1 MKITMGMTTWTE
13 HPVLI
18 HDEQRP
24 VRLDEYA
31 QHFPVVEVD
40 TFFYALPQISTI
52 QNWLATVPPT
62 FQFIVKANQKMT
74 LHQRNQERGE
84 LEQVFQ
90 QYRRIISPLVA
101 AGQLKMEPERSEN
114 GCCGATMRRLLP
126 WTTAWGACWTD

>member
-40 TFFYALPQISTI
+40 TFSTLYLRYQQFKTGLLLFPQLFS
-52 QNWLATVPPT
+52 L
-62 FQFIVKANQKMT
+62 
-74 LHQRNQERGE
+74 
-84 LEQVFQ
+84 
-90 QYRRIISPLVA
+90 S
-101 AGQLKMEPERSEN
+101 LKLTRK
-114 GCCGATMRRLLP
+114 
-126 WTTAWGACWTD
+126 